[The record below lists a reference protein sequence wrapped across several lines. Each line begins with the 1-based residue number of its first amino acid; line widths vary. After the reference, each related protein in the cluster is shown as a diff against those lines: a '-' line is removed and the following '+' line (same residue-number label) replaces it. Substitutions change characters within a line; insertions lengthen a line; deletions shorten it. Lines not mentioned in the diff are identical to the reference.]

1 MLNAGSER
9 VGSDE
14 RCLPTLEPGW
24 PAVIHL
30 WDGRVITCDV
40 RAGSRGGSSVYVG
53 SRSTASAG
61 VFVGRQ
67 PELGVLA
74 AALAA
79 ARLGE
84 PGVVLVEGE
93 SGIGKSA
100 LISGFLGGQE
110 AVPVIAASGDEAEAV
125 LPYGLVQQ
133 LAAKAAALSP
143 HALAGLELLCHG
155 PRANANPLAVG
166 VEVLALI
173 SSLQGRQAAAV
184 VVIEDLQ
191 WADLQSARALL
202 FAFRRLAAD
211 HVLVILSCRPGEMS
225 PLGEGWDRFISGDRR
240 ATRLQLG
247 GMTIDELGV
256 LCQELGRA
264 GLSSRALRRLADH
277 TGGNPLLARALLT
290 ELTGKE
296 LEATEGPFRA
306 PRSLAGLIGPRLAAL
321 SPQARDLVVAAAV
334 LGDHCTLPDAA
345 CLAGAAEP
353 ATALGEA
360 EQAGLL
366 REQNTPSGWAVSFP
380 HLLVRQAVYGELG
393 AEQRRTL
400 HLRAAAVTRG
410 REALAHRV
418 AAAAGP
424 DPELAADLDA
434 AADAAA
440 DAGQLRLAARYFRQ
454 SAALTGHGPERDE
467 RTLSA
472 FELLVR
478 AADVAGAEA
487 ARPVVEQL
495 APAARRDAALGQL
508 ALLAAR
514 PLDAQTLLRAAWEAH
529 NPVTEAAAGAE
540 AALGLGMLLGI
551 SGSFTESAM
560 WLDRALSNADGTEP
574 WYDAARSVRAM
585 SYTLAG
591 ESGKALSLFCDLP
604 KRAAMV
610 PAAKTD
616 SLTYRG
622 LVRLWTGDLPGAA
635 EDLTLAVHRIT
646 AGLQVRFPGQ
656 PLAYLAEAEFRYGHW
671 DDCQGHA
678 DLAVS
683 LAHDADRD
691 YDLTF
696 VHSAAARVPACR
708 GDWAVAAAHVGAA
721 EEAACTFGGMA
732 AIFAGSAR
740 GILGLARDDPFEALH
755 GAAIALAV
763 PEIDCYDDPAA
774 FWWRPTQIWALI
786 RTGRLGQAEEVLTAF
801 ESRAASRGEHLAIIN
816 AAWLGGSLARANGD
830 LKRAD
835 RLLRDGCQAAAGMP
849 FPFHR
854 GLLNLEHGRCLSQLS
869 RRKAAIAAIRAAH
882 SVFTALA
889 AHPFTRATEAELTAL
904 GVHPRHGGDPGLPGL
919 TPQELRV
926 ARLVASGLSNREAA
940 AQLYLSPK
948 TVEYHLASV
957 FTKLGVRTRHELAA
971 HMSAAV
977 TNPG

>member
-1 MLNAGSER
+1 
-9 VGSDE
+9 
-14 RCLPTLEPGW
+14 
-24 PAVIHL
+24 
-30 WDGRVITCDV
+30 
-40 RAGSRGGSSVYVG
+40 VYTEI
-53 SRSTASAG
+53 RSAAPAG

-79 ARLGE
+79 ARARE
-84 PGVVLVEGE
+84 PGVVLIEGE

-100 LISGFLGGQE
+100 LISGFLGGQG
-110 AVPVIAASGDEAEAV
+110 AVPVIIASGDEAEAV

-143 HALAGLELLCHG
+143 HVLAGLELLCHG

-173 SSLQGRQAAAV
+173 SSLQGREAAAV
-184 VVIEDLQ
+184 VVVEDVQ
-191 WADLQSARALL
+191 WADLPSARALL

-211 HVLVILSCRPGEMS
+211 RALVILSCRPGGTS
-225 PLGEGWDRFISGDRR
+225 ALGEGWERFISGDHR
-240 ATRLQLG
+240 ATRLSLSG
-247 GMTIDELGV
+247 LTTRELSMLCRELGHT
-256 LCQELGRA
+256 
-264 GLSSRALRRLADH
+264 GLSDRALRRLAGH
-277 TGGNPLLARALLT
+277 TGGNPLLARALLA
-290 ELTGKE
+290 ELTDEE
-296 LEATEGPFRA
+296 LEATEGPLRA
-306 PRSLAGLIGPRLAAL
+306 PTSLAGLIRPRLAGL

-334 LGDHCTLPDAA
+334 LGDHCALPEAA
-345 CLAGAAEP
+345 CLAGTAEP
-353 ATALGEA
+353 ACALSEA

-366 REQNTPSGWAVSFP
+366 RERNTPSGWTVSFP
-380 HLLVRQAVYGELG
+380 HLLVREAVYGDLG
-393 AEQRRTL
+393 AEQRRSL
-400 HLRAAAVTRG
+400 HLRAAAITGG

-418 AAAAGP
+418 AAAVGP
-424 DPELAADLDA
+424 DPGLAADLDA
-434 AADAAA
+434 AAGAAA
-440 DAGQLRLAARYFRQ
+440 VAGQLRLAARHWRQ
-454 SAALTGHGPERDE
+454 AAAVTGHGPGRDE

-495 APAARRDAALGQL
+495 PAAARRDAALGQL

-514 PLDAQTLLRAAWEAH
+514 PLDAQTLLRAAWDAH
-529 NPVTEAAAGAE
+529 DPVTEAAAGAE
-540 AALGLGMLLGI
+540 AALGLGTLLGM
-551 SGSFTESAM
+551 SGSFSESAR
-560 WLDRALSNADGTEP
+560 WLDRALSNASGTEP
-574 WYDAARSVRAM
+574 WCDAARSMRAM
-585 SYTLAG
+585 YYTLGG
-591 ESGKALSLFCDLP
+591 ESAKALDLFRDLP
-604 KRAAMV
+604 RRSAMV
-610 PAAKTD
+610 PIVRTD

-635 EDLTLAVHRIT
+635 EDLMLAVSRIT

-656 PLAYLAEAEFRYGHW
+656 PLAFLAEAEFRYGRW

-708 GDWAVAAAHVGAA
+708 GDWAVAAGHVAAA
-721 EEAACTFGGMA
+721 EEAARTFGGMA

-740 GILGLARDDPFEALH
+740 GILGLARDDPLEALH
-755 GAAIALAV
+755 GAATAMAV

-774 FWWRPTQIWALI
+774 FWWRPAQIWALI

-801 ESRAASRGEHLAIIN
+801 ESRATDRAERLALIN
-816 AAWLGGSLARANGD
+816 AAWLRGSLAMANGD

-835 RLLRDGCQAAAGMP
+835 QLLRDGCQAAGGVP

-854 GLLNLEHGRCLSQLS
+854 GLLNLERGRCLSRLS
-869 RRKAAIAAIRAAH
+869 RRRAAIAAIRAAH
-882 SVFTALA
+882 SIFTALA
-889 AHPFTRATEAELTAL
+889 AHPFMRASESELTTL
-904 GVHPRHGGDPGLPGL
+904 GVRARRDGDPGLPGL

-971 HMSAAV
+971 HMPAPPG
-977 TNPG
+977 NPGVTPRGTT